1 MSLTFFFRLRLCSS
15 LRRRLSLCLQ
25 PLPLRRLALL
35 VFYDA
40 PSHGVQREL
49 ERVVIDPEAPVRL
62 HDLVDRLDRFF
73 HRPPRI
79 APARRVELKSDLFSK
94 L

>member
-1 MSLTFFFRLRLCSS
+1 MSLTFFFRLRLCGSP
-15 LRRRLSLCLQ
+15 RRRFSFGLQ
-25 PLPLRRLALL
+25 PLPFRRLALL
-35 VFYDA
+35 VVYDA
-40 PSHGVQREL
+40 QPNSFQRQL

-62 HDLVDRLDRFF
+62 HDSIDRFDRF
-73 HRPPRI
+73 RQQPSRI